1 MGAVLQFERERLL
14 DGVLEELAEKG
25 QGNVEVA
32 AAMRRVGLDDN
43 EWLVR
48 YPDVESCLF
57 AAYDQ
62 LIERLMRAV
71 YQACSADD
79 EWPLRVGR
87 GLAALLEAVA
97 AQPWVGRV
105 LTRTFPA
112 IGPKA
117 YTRYQEFVEGFAPL
131 LAGGRE
137 LCDAGV
143 ELPADVELL
152 AVGAGEAIVVDE
164 IEAGRAA
171 GLPRLGPEIL
181 YSVLVPFLGPD
192 QAAAEMQ
199 RAAEGLDDLEVA

>member
-25 QGNVEVA
+25 HDNVEVA

-62 LIERLMRAV
+62 LTERLRRV
-71 YQACSADD
+71 IWQACAGED
-79 EWPLRVGR
+79 EWPRRVGR
-87 GLAALLEAVA
+87 GLAALLEEIA

-112 IGPKA
+112 IGPDA
-117 YTRYQEFVEGFAPL
+117 YTRYQEFVEGFAPML
-131 LAGGRE
+131 SGGRE

-143 ELPADVELL
+143 VLPVDVELL
-152 AVGAGEAIVVDE
+152 AVGAAEAIVVDE
-164 IEAGRAA
+164 IEAERAA
-171 GLPRLGPEIL
+171 GLPQLGPEIL
-181 YSVLVPFLGPD
+181 YSVLVPFLGPGE
-192 QAAAEMQ
+192 AAAEML
-199 RAAEGLDDLEVA
+199 RAAEGRDDLEMA